1 MPVKLSDLT
10 NELGRQL
17 VHNILVRKGNTYL
30 MNKAG
35 TRLKPVAQVIMNRA
49 MDRLASKESP
59 DTIVRDLEAQLL
71 LLKGT
76 S

>member
-1 MPVKLSDLT
+1 MLVKLNEVTD
-10 NELGRQL
+10 ELGRQL
-17 VHNILVRKGNTYL
+17 VHNILVRKGDTYI

-35 TRLKPVAQVIMNRA
+35 TRLKPVAQVIFNRG

-59 DTIVRDLEAQLL
+59 DAIVRDLEAQLL
-71 LLKGT
+71 LIKGT